1 MFTRKTFFLSNFLP
15 ATLFVIAA
23 FFIGFRNPN
32 TFDAPAL
39 AGSSP
44 IPAALFFLAIGA
56 IAGFYRKYPVL
67 KENLAGLVLFFLF
80 TLGYFLIASV
90 LNKPEI
96 NTNNVFFAADN
107 ASWYQRMAA
116 EGGWNTGTRGVH
128 PLAHIIFRPLTA
140 ALSLLTGGDRFHA
153 NLILLSL
160 AGSGCVL
167 LMWKI
172 VLTLTENAGYSV
184 LSASL
189 LGLSA
194 SHLIFASVIETY
206 IFSAF
211 CLLLFIWLVLRKGPS
226 WLLAATGVVT
236 LGITITN
243 IAQQILTFFFIRKD
257 FKQLI
262 KVFGF
267 VLMISVGLN
276 LLSKVF
282 YPVTEYFFLPQNL
295 AGEQRFSQEI
305 DIRRVGL
312 AAENLFIYNMVA
324 PQPYLSIRNEMSR
337 FNFLPGSIQN
347 YIWFGLPAFVSWMV
361 VLALGLASVFFIRRD
376 NPEHAKLA
384 DAMLACLL
392 FNFILHLG
400 YGIEPFLYSADWTY
414 ALLLTITIGLQNAA
428 RRTWFLVA
436 WLFLILFIAV
446 NNLWVVYLIARQV
459 SEFIS

>member
-1 MFTRKTFFLSNFLP
+1 MFTQKTFFLSNFLP
-15 ATLFVIAA
+15 AILFVIAA
-23 FFIGFRNPN
+23 FFIGFRNPD

-44 IPAALFFLAIGA
+44 IPAALFFLASGA
-56 IAGFYRKYPVL
+56 IAGFSRKHPVL
-67 KENLAGLVLFFLF
+67 KENLPGLVLFFLF

-116 EGGWNTGTRGVH
+116 EDGWNTGTRGVH

-153 NLILLSL
+153 NIILLSL
-160 AGSGCVL
+160 AGGGCVL

-172 VLTLTENAGYSV
+172 VSILTENSGYAV

-194 SHLIFASVIETY
+194 SHLTFASVIETY

-211 CLLLFIWLVLRKGPS
+211 CLLFFIWLALRNGS
-226 WLLAATGVVT
+226 AWLLAAAGVVT

-243 IAQQILTFFFIRKD
+243 IAQQLLTFLFLRRDI
-257 FKQLI
+257 KQLTGI
-262 KVFGF
+262 FSL
-267 VLMISVGLN
+267 VLAISIGLN

-295 AGEQRFSQEI
+295 AGEQRFSQQI
-305 DIRRVGL
+305 DIQRIGL
-312 AAENLFIYNMVA
+312 AAENLFIYNMAA
-324 PQPYLSIRNEMSR
+324 PQPYLSMRNEMPR

-347 YIWFGLPAFVSWMV
+347 YIWFGLPAFVSWAV

-376 NPEHAKLA
+376 NLEHGRLA
-384 DAMLACLL
+384 AAMLACLL
-392 FNFILHLG
+392 FNFALHLG

-414 ALLLTITIGLQNAA
+414 ALVLTITIGLQNAA
-428 RRTWFLVA
+428 RRTWFMAA
-436 WLFLILFIAV
+436 WLLLTMLIAI
-446 NNLWVVYLIARQV
+446 NNLWLVYLIARQV